1 MKPLCCDV
9 CGCIVYFESTKC
21 PNCGAALAYLPDKR
35 RIASVRSGE
44 TDIWRSKSGQEYRL
58 CLNYRQHHVCNWAV
72 PADDSKLYCIS
83 CRLNRI
89 IPNLSVV
96 GNQTAW
102 AKFEAAKRRLN
113 YTLLNLELP
122 VISKNED
129 SLYGVSYEF
138 KADVP
143 GAPVITGHAGGV
155 ITINLGE
162 ADDAERE
169 RRRLALGE
177 PYRTILGHF
186 RHEIAHY
193 YWDRFFRDDE
203 SLRKFRSV
211 FSDERSDYAGALRT
225 YYLNGARKAWCEEF
239 ISAYASSHPWE
250 DWAESWAHY
259 LHMTDALET
268 AAGAGVLFG
277 APELDKRGLA
287 STGSEAFEQ
296 KLHAWLPLS
305 YLLNNLNRSLG
316 QPDAY
321 PFVLSSAAIKK
332 LRFVHECI
340 AKHTTGRRFP
350 EALPS
355 VGAKYACLS
364 GSSGVAC

>member
-9 CGCIVYFESTKC
+9 CGCVVYFESTKC
-21 PNCGAALAYLPDKR
+21 LNCGAALAYLPDAG
-35 RIASVRSGE
+35 RIASVGSSE
-44 TDIWRSKSGQEYRL
+44 TDIWRPKAARAYRL

-72 PADDSKLYCIS
+72 PASDSKLYCIS

-96 GNQTAW
+96 GNLAAW

-113 YTLLNLELP
+113 YTLLNLRLP

-143 GAPVITGHAGGV
+143 GASVITGHADGV

-193 YWDRFFRDDE
+193 YWYRFFRDDE
-203 SLRKFRSV
+203 SLRKFRCV

-225 YYLNGARKAWCEEF
+225 YYENGARKAWDEEF

-277 APELDKRGLA
+277 APQPDKSALA
-287 STGSEAFEQ
+287 STGSEGFEQ
-296 KLHAWLPLS
+296 MLNAWLPLS

-321 PFVLSSAAIKK
+321 PFVLSSVAIKK

-340 AKHTTGRRFP
+340 AKHTTGGRFP
-350 EALPS
+350 EASPR

-364 GSSGVAC
+364 GSRGAA

>member
-1 MKPLCCDV
+1 MKPFYCDV
-9 CGCIVYFESTKC
+9 CGCVVYFESTEC
-21 PNCGAALAYLPDKR
+21 LHCGVALAYLPDYG
-35 RIASVRSGE
+35 RIVSVRSSE
-44 TDIWRSKSGQEYRL
+44 TDIWQSEAGPEYRL

-72 PADDSKLYCIS
+72 LADDSNLYCIS
-83 CRLNRI
+83 CRLNRV
-89 IPNLSVV
+89 IPDLSIV

-122 VISKNED
+122 VIGKNED
-129 SLYGVSYEF
+129 NLYGVSYEF

-143 GAPVITGHAGGV
+143 GAPVITGHAAGV
-155 ITINLGE
+155 ITINLAE

-193 YWDRFFRDDE
+193 YWDRFFQDDE
-203 SLRKFRSV
+203 SLCKFRSV
-211 FSDERSDYAGALRT
+211 FSDERFDYAGALRT
-225 YYLNGARKAWCEEF
+225 YYQNGARKAWGDDF
-239 ISAYASSHPWE
+239 ISPYASSHPWE

-259 LHMTDALET
+259 LHMTDGLET

-277 APELDKRGLA
+277 MLEPDKPALA
-287 STGSEAFEQ
+287 TAESETFEQ
-296 KLHAWLPLS
+296 MLNAWLRLS

-316 QPDAY
+316 LPDAY
-321 PFVLSSAAIKK
+321 PFVLSSAAIRK

-340 AKHTTGRRFP
+340 VKHTAGRRR
-350 EALPS
+350 L
-355 VGAKYACLS
+355 LS
-364 GSSGVAC
+364 ARP

>member
-1 MKPLCCDV
+1 MKPFSCGV
-9 CGCIVYFESTKC
+9 CGCVVYFESTKC
-21 PNCGAALAYLPDKR
+21 LNCGAALAYLPDTG
-35 RIASVRSGE
+35 RIASVRSSE
-44 TDIWRSKSGQEYRL
+44 TNIWQSGGRAYRL
-58 CLNYRQHHVCNWAV
+58 CLNYKQHNVCNWAV
-72 PADDSKLYCIS
+72 PADDSNLYCIS

-89 IPNLSVV
+89 IPDLSVV

-113 YTLLNLELP
+113 YSLLSLELP

-129 SLYGVSYEF
+129 YLYGVSYEF

-143 GAPVITGHAGGV
+143 GASVITGHTNGV

-169 RRRLALGE
+169 RRRLELGE

-186 RHEIAHY
+186 RHEIAHF

-203 SLRKFRSV
+203 SLCKFRSV
-211 FSDERSDYAGALRT
+211 FSDERSDYAGALRA
-225 YYLNGARKAWCEEF
+225 YYQNGARKAWGDEF

-277 APELDKRGLA
+277 LPEPDKPALA
-287 STGSEAFEQ
+287 FTGFETFEQ
-296 KLHAWLPLS
+296 MLNAWLPLS
-305 YLLNNLNRSLG
+305 HLLNNLNRSLG
-316 QPDAY
+316 LPDAY
-321 PFVLSSAAIKK
+321 PFVLSVAAIKK

-340 AKHTTGRRFP
+340 VKHTTGRRSSQ
-350 EALPS
+350 ALPS
-355 VGAKYACLS
+355 AGAEAAL
-364 GSSGVAC
+364 VARSIDAAY